1 MDKTNNN
8 QEQLISYSDGITQ
21 ISTPM
26 NEKIQN
32 WIHSNLTC

>member
-1 MDKTNNN
+1 MDKSNNN

-21 ISTPM
+21 ISIPM